1 MEHCLFMVHLSHF
14 KKRTKSKRIVIRL
27 KLLPYLHVGSAF
39 NSKYLFA
46 KCCSMNYPV
55 SVKLEDS
62 SFFRAHCS
70 YMQSLPSL

>member
-1 MEHCLFMVHLSHF
+1 MVHPSHF
-14 KKRTKSKRIVIRL
+14 KKGTKLKRIVIRL
-27 KLLPYLHVGSAF
+27 KLLLYLHGGYGF

-55 SVKLEDS
+55 SAKLEDA